1 MLKTKLV
8 VVAIAGMLAMCVG
21 LTACG
26 GSSSASSA
34 SASSSSASSSV
45 ASSSAD
51 ASSSAA
57 ASSEA
62 SSSADASSSAAA
74 SSEAS
79 GSAETNE
86 IVFWK
91 GTLSDGS
98 TVCYVD
104 DVQSSEAALLVAKSD
119 FSDASLWVGP
129 ISINSDGVITITDTE
144 SKKTITY
151 TITGIT
157 TDSFTINLDGYGEV
171 ELKAVTESDIK
182 AYAEKLAA
190 AAAAEGEK
198 LLKEIEEAAQNLK
211 QEVKT
216 ELDNLSKEIEQL
228 QNEYNSL
235 DEKAVLFWD
244 GTLADGQGVVYMDDP
259 KSGEAFLSITK
270 PDFSDA
276 AVWYGK
282 FSASEDG
289 KIVTITDNETGKT
302 VTYEVIES
310 TPGTVMKINVK
321 GYGEA
326 KLASV
331 TKADFSQLT
340 EELAKSADQGSD
352 QSAAK

>member
-1 MLKTKLV
+1 
-8 VVAIAGMLAMCVG
+8 MLAMCVG

-26 GSSSASSA
+26 GSNSASSSA
-34 SASSSSASSSV
+34 ASSSSASSSV
-45 ASSSAD
+45 ASSSAE

-57 ASSEA
+57 SSSAEASSSVASSSAEA
-62 SSSADASSSAAA
+62 SSSAASSSAA
-74 SSEAS
+74 SNEA
-79 GSAETNE
+79 
-86 IVFWK
+86 VFWK

-104 DVQSSEAALLVAKSD
+104 DVKSNEAALLVAKSD
-119 FSDASLWVGP
+119 LSSASLWAGP
-129 ISINSDGVITITDTE
+129 IAINSDGVVTITDTE

-157 TDSFTINLDGYGEV
+157 ADSFTINLDGYGEV
-171 ELKAVTESDIK
+171 ELKAVTEADIK

-190 AAAAEGEK
+190 AVAAEGKK
-198 LLKEIEEAAQNLK
+198 LMKEIEEAGQDLK
-211 QEVKT
+211 QEVQT

-270 PDFSDA
+270 PDYSDA

-282 FSASEDG
+282 FNASEDG

-302 VTYEVIES
+302 VTFEVVES
-310 TPGTVMKINVK
+310 TPGTVMKINVR

-331 TKADFSQLT
+331 TKADFSKLT
-340 EELAKSADQGSD
+340 EELAKSADQGSS